1 MSVKKAYMLNV
12 KGEIGWGLFP
22 LLSLILVSIFAG
34 GAQGATLNFNIPWE
48 RAASIQAVQRHE
60 NAVAR
65 LKKSGEKISR
75 PPIQSGPE
83 ELLIF
88 NAGILGK
95 VNKYLPPAGGVKP
108 VDVVK
113 FQSAKNEWESAQ
125 IGIWAPEPINQL
137 NYHITDLVHENGKDA
152 IKADGPNIRTYFVYN
167 VVTKKQASIEVSADM
182 DIDAGL
188 ENSRRSFR
196 YEEEPVVLLDLP
208 WIDVQKGTCQSLW
221 LDIYTS
227 KSTRSGKYLGY
238 IVIETQSKLLSKIP
252 IEITVLPFELDEARE
267 WSRGAYIS
275 KFIDEK
281 EAENL
286 VEHGHTQVSWWTS
299 AGYRIRLKNGQIS
312 ADFSPCSN
320 YLKMLDNVGMTG
332 PHTVFFGGDTPKLI
346 NNIFSLLNR
355 PGITGG
361 RNIKYREQYEATDLT
376 APFDSYL
383 SQTLKQ
389 FYDQMKSCG
398 HENILAVILD
408 EPDHRPRPE
417 RLNWYNKVFSIVEK
431 QVSELQTFGVFYH
444 KDDEK
449 KLSHHHHVWSTNC
462 PSMEKYEA
470 CRKAGR
476 KLFTYHGGF
485 NFYASPG
492 KPRFAIG
499 IIPWVYE
506 ADGTFYWA
514 IWNHGYAQR
523 GKDDIF
529 SPLTFGG
536 QAITIGRSMGGADSG
551 PVSTLVHKGFREAVD
566 DARYIKT
573 YEKLLDRLSLS
584 GKGNNRIKEQRRW
597 LKGVQEVFRNR
608 LYVRGGYV
616 NNHKEWKERHR
627 PVNSIKIYNSLGS
640 KMDLQDLNEFAVR
653 FREDIIRRILLLKE
667 YPARNID

>member
-1 MSVKKAYMLNV
+1 MCISVKKAYMLNV
-12 KGEIGWGLFP
+12 RGEIGWVLFP
-22 LLSLILVSIFAG
+22 FLSFIFVFASFS
-34 GAQGATLNFNIPWE
+34 QGATLNFKVSWE
-48 RAASIQAVQRHE
+48 RAASIQAIQRHE
-60 NAVAR
+60 DAVAQ
-65 LKKSGEKISR
+65 LKKRGEQISR
-75 PPIQSGPE
+75 PPIQSGPGQ
-83 ELLIF
+83 LVIF
-88 NAGILGK
+88 NAGVLKK
-95 VNKYLPPAGGVKP
+95 VNKYLPPAGDIKP

-113 FQSAKNEWESAQ
+113 FQSARNEWESAQ
-125 IGIWAPEPINQL
+125 IGIWAPEQINRL
-137 NYHITDLVHENGKDA
+137 NYHITDLVHENGKDV
-152 IKADGPNIRTYFVYN
+152 IKGAGPNIRAYFVYN

-182 DIDAGL
+182 DIAAGL
-188 ENSRRSFR
+188 EKSGRSFR
-196 YEEEPVVLLDLP
+196 YEEEPVALIDLP
-208 WIDVQKGTCQSLW
+208 WIDVQKGTSQALW

-227 KSTRSGKYLGY
+227 KSTRSGKYSGD
-238 IVIETQSKLLSKIP
+238 IVIEAQGELLSKIP
-252 IEITVLPFELDEARE
+252 IEITVLPFELDEARD

-281 EAENL
+281 EAKNL

-312 ADFSPCSN
+312 ADFSPCFN
-320 YLKMLDNVGMTG
+320 YFKMLDNVGMAG

-355 PGITGG
+355 PTITGG

-431 QVSELQTFGVFYH
+431 QVPELQTFGVFYH

-470 CRKAGR
+470 CKKAGR

-514 IWNHGYAQR
+514 IWNHDDAQR

-536 QAITIGRSMGGADSG
+536 QSTTIGRSIGGAESG
-551 PVSTLVHKGFREAVD
+551 PISTLVHKGFREAVD

-573 YEKLLDRLSLS
+573 FENCLTVYHYQEK
-584 GKGNNRIKEQRRW
+584 GTTG
-597 LKGVQEVFRNR
+597 
-608 LYVRGGYV
+608 
-616 NNHKEWKERHR
+616 
-627 PVNSIKIYNSLGS
+627 
-640 KMDLQDLNEFAVR
+640 
-653 FREDIIRRILLLKE
+653 
-667 YPARNID
+667 